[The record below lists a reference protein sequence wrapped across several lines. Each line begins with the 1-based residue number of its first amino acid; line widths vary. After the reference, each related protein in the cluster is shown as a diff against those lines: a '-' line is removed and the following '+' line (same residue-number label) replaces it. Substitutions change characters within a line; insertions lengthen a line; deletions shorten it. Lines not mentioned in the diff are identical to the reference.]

1 MDEQSQIVSRSV
13 VYFVFEKDEMLHQR
27 IVSSFAFAVRLCEV
41 EEDMET
47 DKYALSL
54 WVYRLF
60 AGLNGLEIYKDF
72 FHIR

>member
-1 MDEQSQIVSRSV
+1 MRNRVCIDVVTTRRRNVDEQSQIVSRSV

-54 WVYRLF
+54 
-60 AGLNGLEIYKDF
+60 
-72 FHIR
+72 